1 MRRQTEAA
9 QKSTSPATFSTPSPP
24 SPASSVVLKRLCSK
38 QHLPFQKRPDYQPP
52 RERAPGYTGQTPAAH
67 HRGVLRLHEKQWREE
82 FSSPPPGRQVSPP
95 RYLRA
100 ARGTIL
106 EAVFSSTGLKFPA
119 QRKSQWQPFQA
130 PPPTNP
136 RAQRPAIHT
145 YQQLWRSKRRYGE
158 WVGKEKGMG
167 IWMVNCVNLSVAHAP
182 TTNQP

>member
-1 MRRQTEAA
+1 MGHGLKIFIGPGYILYIRYKRQSWLRQLRIQCPTRLRM
-9 QKSTSPATFSTPSPP
+9 
-24 SPASSVVLKRLCSK
+24 SSLAR
-38 QHLPFQKRPDYQPP
+38 HLSFALPCLSYLRPDYQPP
-52 RERAPGYTGQTPAAH
+52 SICPGLTP
-67 HRGVLRLHEKQWREE
+67 GT
-82 FSSPPPGRQVSPP
+82 S
-95 RYLRA
+95 RA
-100 ARGTIL
+100 AQGSIL
-106 EAVFSSTGLKFPA
+106 EAVFSSTGLKFSA
-119 QRKSQWQPFQA
+119 QGKSQWQPFQA